1 MRLAGHVACKGDM
14 RNTYINLIR
23 KHQGVRC
30 RGWDDNIKAD
40 LKRKD
45 VRVWTGLIFLRIGE
59 SGRIS
64 WTR

>member
-1 MRLAGHVACKGDM
+1 MECHNVYFSPCIVRKNKTRRMRLAGHVACKGDM

-40 LKRKD
+40 LN
-45 VRVWTGLIFLRIGE
+45 
-59 SGRIS
+59 
-64 WTR
+64 